1 MTATSYSI
9 TGMHCSSCVM
19 NVEETMLDIPGVS
32 DAEASLKRGTVKVE
46 HDGSVTDEQI
56 KAAIVEAG
64 YQPA

>member
-1 MTATSYSI
+1 MNKTYAI

-19 NVEETMLDIPGVS
+19 NVEEVLLDMPGVS
-32 DAEASLKRGTVKVE
+32 DATASLKRGNVEIE
-46 HDGSVTDEQI
+46 HDGSITDEQV